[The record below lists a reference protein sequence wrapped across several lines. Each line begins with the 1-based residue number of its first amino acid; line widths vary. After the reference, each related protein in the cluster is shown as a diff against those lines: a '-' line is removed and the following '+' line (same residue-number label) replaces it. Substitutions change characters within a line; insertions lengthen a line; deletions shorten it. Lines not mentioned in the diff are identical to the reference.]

1 MAGATVV
8 LANSTVV
15 NCSLTENA
23 DLFWALR
30 GAGSSFGIVTSF
42 RFNTFDAPSVV
53 TVFNANLPWN
63 NAQQA
68 ATGWTALQDWV
79 NNTMPAEMNM
89 RVFGMSFYTQLQG
102 MYYGSSSD
110 LQKAIAPL
118 MTLLGTSL
126 GQTQQTD
133 YMGGFAAY
141 DNGDTVDVSHPYNMV
156 WAPFQRSRG
165 EVYGQL
171 QNKWLT
177 WDPYSKNCFSPKVW

>member
-42 RFNTFDAPSVV
+42 RFNTFDASSTV
-53 TVFNANLPWN
+53 TVFSSNLPWN

-68 ATGWTALQDWV
+68 AAGWTALQDWV
-79 NNTMPAEMNM
+79 TNTMPAEMNM
-89 RVFGMSFYTQLQG
+89 RILGMSYSTQLQG
-102 MYYGSSSD
+102 LYYGPKSA
-110 LQKAIAPL
+110 LQEAIAPL
-118 MTLLGTSL
+118 MTLLNATL
-126 GQTQQTD
+126 GQTQETD

-141 DNGDTVDVSHPYNMV
+141 DNGDQVDVSHPYNMV
-156 WAPFQRSRG
+156 WTP
-165 EVYGQL
+165 V
-171 QNKWLT
+171 
-177 WDPYSKNCFSPKVW
+177 DPLVCTVPRVTNRAMCTARTVLL